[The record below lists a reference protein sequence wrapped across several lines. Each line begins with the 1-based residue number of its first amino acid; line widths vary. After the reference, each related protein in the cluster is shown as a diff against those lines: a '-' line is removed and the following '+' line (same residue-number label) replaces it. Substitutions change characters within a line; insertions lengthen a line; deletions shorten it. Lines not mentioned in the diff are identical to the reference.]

1 MDMYRYGLPRHYL
14 LKCQIFARRIQTMT
28 QMTLSSEMAPARAGL
43 KVFGGFPPPYRQ
55 VAVCGSLPPQS
66 KLEFDPFWAIHV
78 VLSPAWNEM
87 DLAD

>member
-1 MDMYRYGLPRHYL
+1 MYRHALTRHYL
-14 LKCQIFARRIQTMT
+14 LKCQKFATVIQTMT
-28 QMTLSSEMAPARAGL
+28 QMTLSSKMAPARAGL

-55 VAVCGSLPPQS
+55 VAVCGSPLRQS
-66 KLEFDPFWAIHV
+66 KLEFDPFCAIDV